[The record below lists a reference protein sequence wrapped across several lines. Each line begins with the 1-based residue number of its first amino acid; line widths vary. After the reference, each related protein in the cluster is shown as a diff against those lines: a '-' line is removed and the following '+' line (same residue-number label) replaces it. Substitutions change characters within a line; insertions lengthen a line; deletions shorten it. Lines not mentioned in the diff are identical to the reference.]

1 MDNLEFL
8 VQEITNRLLD
18 RLNSSSHQISL
29 YLIGDKSVGG
39 FLDGEYRIVE
49 GIDEAEHII
58 ANGLSLDSLLRIS
71 QLCPNSSEE
80 MEVVTSLL
88 AGRKVLVSKESFAI
102 DCYKQSAKN
111 LLFQELL
118 QRKLKLEQYGVQFYS
133 QKDLP
138 ALLKQEHIEVQ
149 SIHQTPEKNVSK
161 KVKLI
166 TESRLR
172 ALELEDDGV
181 FHVEKGTII
190 TALARD
196 YLNRRRITII
206 E

>member
-18 RLNSSSHQISL
+18 RLQESSPKQTLFI
-29 YLIGDKSVGG
+29 IGDKSKFTHSNEFVM
-39 FLDGEYRIVE
+39 LDC
-49 GIDEAEHII
+49 AEDAEKILALGLTVDSILRI
-58 ANGLSLDSLLRIS
+58 AN
-71 QLCPNSSEE
+71 LCPFNSVEK
-80 MEVVTSLL
+80 EVIENLL
-88 AGRKVLVSKESFAI
+88 AGRTVLIPSEDLNLEHYRHSSKA
-102 DCYKQSAKN
+102 
-111 LLFQELL
+111 LLYQELL
-118 QRKLKLEQYGVQFYS
+118 DKKHKLEQFGVQFYS
-133 QKDLP
+133 QGSLSNP
-138 ALLKQEHIEVQ
+138 IKQNKETLSSFDKTV
-149 SIHQTPEKNVSK
+149 EKKVSK
-161 KVKLI
+161 KAKLL

-172 ALELEDDGV
+172 SLDLADDSE

>member
-18 RLNSSSHQISL
+18 RLNGSSHHINL
-29 YLIGDKSVGG
+29 YLIGDKTVSG
-39 FLDGEYRIVE
+39 FSEEEFRIVQ
-49 GIDEAEHII
+49 GMDEAEHII
-58 ANGLSLDSLLRIS
+58 ANGLPLDSLLRIA
-71 QLCPNSSEE
+71 QLCPNSSDET
-80 MEVVTSLL
+80 EVVNSLL
-88 AGRKVLVSKESFAI
+88 AGRKVLVSNESF
-102 DCYKQSAKN
+102 DLECYRQSAKK
-111 LLFQELL
+111 LLYQELL

-138 ALLKQEHIEVQ
+138 ALLKQGYIEVQ
-149 SIHQTPEKNVSK
+149 PTHQTTEKKVSK
-161 KVKLI
+161 KPKLI

-172 ALELEDDGV
+172 ALDLEDDGM